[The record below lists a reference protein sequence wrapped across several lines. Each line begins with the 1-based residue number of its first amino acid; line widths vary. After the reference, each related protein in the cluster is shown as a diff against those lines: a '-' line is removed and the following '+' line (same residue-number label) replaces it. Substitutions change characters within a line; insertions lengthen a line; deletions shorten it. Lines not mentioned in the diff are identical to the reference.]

1 LEYVLH
7 YFAGAS
13 AGPPFSPE
21 HFNLLRTSM
30 TKLRHSRTNE
40 HALRVKRYLP
50 GGVHYNYY
58 DPGGMIEKT
67 VAFQKGRGARVWD
80 LDGNE
85 YLDMFCKFGA
95 LIVGHHNPRYNEAL
109 LDCIKSVVAVDNCHL
124 ESEVCEMLV
133 RHIPCAEMV
142 RFGLSGTES
151 IQNAIR
157 LARGHTGKQ
166 KFVRF
171 IAHYHGNADNIM
183 GGEIKDPQY
192 PSPTPG
198 NSTLDTEGRD
208 PEILQRQSFLIP
220 WNDSNVLE
228 ELLSNHSREIAAVI
242 MEPIA
247 INGGGVLP
255 KPGYLEKVR
264 ELCSRYQVVLIFDE
278 VITGFRVGMGGA
290 QGLFGVTPDL
300 AVFGKAMAGGAVPV
314 SAIVGKREIMELY
327 AQQRVVHLGTFNGY
341 PLGLAAV
348 RATLQLLSE
357 DPGCFERMGALNLE
371 IAESFVAAAREAGLP
386 LVVQGVPNAL
396 VFHARENP
404 VENMVNDRAD
414 EVADGLITLLARERG
429 ILFSYVSRI
438 YPNLLLTEEDVAFF
452 RERIGDA
459 MAAARKV
466 IHLFQ
471 KG

>member
-1 LEYVLH
+1 LTIFFLH
-7 YFAGAS
+7 PQTTGE
-13 AGPPFSPE
+13 PFG
-21 HFNLLRTSM
+21 M
-30 TKLRHSRTNE
+30 TKLKYSKSNE
-40 HALRVKRYLP
+40 NAMQVKKHLP
-50 GGVHYNYY
+50 GGVHYNFY
-58 DPGGMIEKT
+58 DPQAKLEKCI
-67 VAFQKGRGARVWD
+67 AFEKGRGARVWD

-85 YLDMFCKFGA
+85 YLDLFCKFGA

-109 LDCIKSVVAVDNCHL
+109 MDCINKVLAVDQCHL
-124 ESEVCEMLV
+124 EREVCEMLA

-151 IQNAIR
+151 IQNAVR
-157 LARGHTGKQ
+157 LARAYTGKE

-171 IAHYHGNADNIM
+171 IGHYHGNADNIM
-183 GGEIKDPQY
+183 GGEVKDPRY
-192 PSPTPG
+192 PSPAPAG
-198 NSTLDTEGRD
+198 RRGFDTEGRD

-220 WNDSNVLE
+220 WNDSRVLE
-228 ELLSNHSREIAAVI
+228 ELLSNYSREIAAVI

-255 KPGYLEKVR
+255 KPGYLEAVR

-278 VITGFRVGMGGA
+278 VITGFRVGMSGA

-300 AVFGKAMAGGAVPV
+300 AVFGKAMAGGAMPV
-314 SAIVGKREIMELY
+314 SAIVGKKEIMDLY

-357 DPGCFERMGALNLE
+357 DQGCYDRMGSLNLE
-371 IAESFVAAAREAGLP
+371 IAKSFVRAAKEAGIP
-386 LVVQGVPNAL
+386 LVVQGAPNAL
-396 VFHARENP
+396 VFHVREKP
-404 VENMVNDRAD
+404 VENMVNDQAD
-414 EVADGLITLLARERG
+414 AQSDGLVTLLAREHG

-452 RERIGDA
+452 RERIGEVLF
-459 MAAARKV
+459 AAKKVLHLVRK
-466 IHLFQ
+466 
-471 KG
+471 G